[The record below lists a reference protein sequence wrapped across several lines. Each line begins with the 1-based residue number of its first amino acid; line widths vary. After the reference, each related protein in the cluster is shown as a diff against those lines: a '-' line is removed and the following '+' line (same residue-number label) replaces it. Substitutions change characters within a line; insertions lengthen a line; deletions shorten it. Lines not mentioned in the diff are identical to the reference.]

1 MVQLHFPRWDWRK
14 EGLKEEEPFCLDGVR
29 NERAECPIK
38 EMRLEQ
44 RPALLSNV
52 TCRRSI
58 WEKARQCQRLKDD
71 RS

>member
-44 RPALLSNV
+44 RPALLSNLSHAEGLYG
-52 TCRRSI
+52 RRQGNV
-58 WEKARQCQRLKDD
+58 KG
-71 RS
+71 